1 MGCCYGVP
9 EAPDV
14 ILPGAKGSLD
24 SPTSRTL
31 APSMTRKQSDS
42 QTHAH
47 TLVLSLSPTIDPQGP
62 CQFTCKKLGM
72 FSDDYVVLA
81 QETDPN
87 SKWLFL
93 NRKGGLF
100 SGSLQ

>member
-1 MGCCYGVP
+1 
-9 EAPDV
+9 
-14 ILPGAKGSLD
+14 
-24 SPTSRTL
+24 
-31 APSMTRKQSDS
+31 
-42 QTHAH
+42 
-47 TLVLSLSPTIDPQGP
+47 
-62 CQFTCKKLGM
+62 M